1 MARTKN
7 RYRKETIDEVPLQ
20 TYRTGIYIR
29 LSKERTESWRNKSQS
44 LVTQESLA
52 RAFAKEKGL
61 TVTKCYIDYEYS
73 GTTFNRP
80 AYQDMMDDLKKG
92 IINCILIRD
101 LSRLGRNYIEM
112 GRLIDKVFPF
122 MGVRFIS
129 INDNL
134 DTLDGLEDKKSFEVE
149 IKNLVN
155 DLYVKVISKKV
166 MAYNIHQASQGYYI
180 GTSAPYGYRIDRN
193 EAGARLVMDNQVK
206 PILEFVFQEA
216 IEGRSMPQITAELNR
231 REIAVPQSYRKTGQ
245 LYRGEQDTKRWQ
257 AGNLLRL
264 IKMPVYRGDLVQRT
278 RNKSLSEDDYI
289 YFENTQEAYISKDDY
304 EKILQYS
311 ASRKSVKKTDRVKT
325 SNRYK
330 GLIYGKTKSTQMV
343 RKCRHFSN
351 NKSDYDYYYFMDYVY
366 DSNQS
371 ERRTVSISEKA
382 LDKIILELLQTAMKR
397 LGTVETLLPRL
408 ESKKENCLKTYQKQ
422 LRGHQGSIV
431 QWNAELS
438 DLYAAFSLN
447 RSKREDYLS
456 KKKEINSKIKTI
468 SQEIAQCETSIKQIE
483 EEHSKQVNWVRHLA
497 KSNNQAVLT
506 AELLNTLIERIEV
519 DVDKTVTVT
528 FNCRIGWDEHD

>member
-7 RYRKETIDEVPLQ
+7 RYRKQTSEETPLQ

-29 LSKERTESWRNKSQS
+29 LSKERTENWRNKSQS
-44 LVTQESLA
+44 LETQESLA

-61 TVTKCYIDYEYS
+61 TVTNCYIDYEYS

-134 DTLDGLEDKKSFEVE
+134 DTLNGLEDKKSFEVE

-155 DLYVKVISKKV
+155 DLYAKDISKKV

-216 IEGRSMPQITAELNR
+216 IGGKSMPRITAELNR

-289 YFENTQEAYISKDDY
+289 YFENAQEAYISKDDY

-325 SNRYK
+325 PNRYK

-397 LGTVETLLPRL
+397 LDTVETLLPRL
-408 ESKKENCLKTYQKQ
+408 ESKKENCLKIYQKQ
-422 LRGHQGSIV
+422 LRGHQRSIV

-506 AELLNTLIERIEV
+506 AELLNALIERIEV

-528 FNCRIGWDEHD
+528 FNCRIGGDEHD